1 MSLDPRRTDPIL
13 LRLAALRARERKAR
27 EADPAMSFPP
37 GWWQGF
43 FRVCCRELPEYGV
56 SILRE
61 LGMDEGEVHALV
73 TMADEA
79 FNRWLEKVE

>member
-1 MSLDPRRTDPIL
+1 
-13 LRLAALRARERKAR
+13 
-27 EADPAMSFPP
+27 MSFPP

-79 FNRWLEKVE
+79 CNRWLEKVE